1 MSSLRIREIRRNEKR
16 GNGGAE
22 EAGSWTVK
30 SVRAP
35 SLSRLSFSGALGEK
49 TERLKVR
56 NGRRRQESLEGKRR
70 RPFALSRSQ
79 KKFVFLRSDSTGR
92 TFSDLSA
99 LE

>member
-1 MSSLRIREIRRNEKR
+1 MDRKIGSRSL
-16 GNGGAE
+16 
-22 EAGSWTVK
+22 
-30 SVRAP
+30 P
-35 SLSRLSFSGALGEK
+35 LSLSSSFFLCGVLGEK
-49 TERLKVR
+49 IERLKVL

-79 KKFVFLRSDSTGR
+79 KKFVFLRSVSTGK